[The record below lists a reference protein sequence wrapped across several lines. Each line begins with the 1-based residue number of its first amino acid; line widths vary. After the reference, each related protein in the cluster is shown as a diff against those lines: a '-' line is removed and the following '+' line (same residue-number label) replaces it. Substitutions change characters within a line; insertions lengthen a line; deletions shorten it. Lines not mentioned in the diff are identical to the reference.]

1 MTASARKVPPFSPPV
16 TGGGSAIVIVTWPAT
31 TAFAESPLPLYGM
44 WAKAV
49 PVFCLKSSLAIW
61 NGAALDA

>member
-1 MTASARKVPPFSPPV
+1 MI
-16 TGGGSAIVIVTWPAT
+16 GGGSAIVIVTWPAT